1 MPVISISMA
10 SSPLSP
16 FNSLAPPERESEGGR
31 QNKSAQLSN
40 KRKRGGTASS
50 KKRRG
55 NDGGILLLSLL
66 YGYNNNS
73 CQSGGERRGSRWR
86 SISGIPVPPQQR
98 ASTSVQ
104 RVNPA
109 PLLSRPPAPCIF
121 AEPLISLVIFK
132 TGPQPAL
139 ASPLQFRGRR
149 GPLRDCSACM
159 PQFAKI
165 SPSLSC
171 TCKDWVD

>member
-10 SSPLSP
+10 SPSPLSP
-16 FNSLAPPERESEGGR
+16 HHSLAPPERESEGGR

-109 PLLSRPPAPCIF
+109 PLLSRPRPLYFRRAANFTRDIQNGAATRARLAAPVSRPPR
-121 AEPLISLVIFK
+121 ATAGL
-132 TGPQPAL
+132 QRMH
-139 ASPLQFRGRR
+139 AS
-149 GPLRDCSACM
+149 
-159 PQFAKI
+159 I
-165 SPSLSC
+165 
-171 TCKDWVD
+171 CKN

>member
-55 NDGGILLLSLL
+55 NDGGILLLSPRLLLLLL

-86 SISGIPVPPQQR
+86 RTGAARRTRMSGIPVAPQQR
-98 ASTSVQ
+98 AYKVGPVGEPRS
-104 RVNPA
+104 A
-109 PLLSRPPAPCIF
+109 PRPSRLLYLRRAANFTRDIQNG
-121 AEPLISLVIFK
+121 A
-132 TGPQPAL
+132 A
-139 ASPLQFRGRR
+139 ASPARR
-149 GPLRDCSACM
+149 PRFEAAAGHCSALH
-159 PQFAKI
+159 ASI
-165 SPSLSC
+165 
-171 TCKDWVD
+171 CKN